1 MSEMPLSQALLL
13 QNAERKQNEAADPSV
28 SAWVR
33 ANAGSGKTHVLVR
46 RLLRLL
52 LSGAEPRSILCLTF
66 TKNAAA
72 EMEARVLAALGEWA
86 VSTEEELRDCLRKL
100 LGRTPVRAEM
110 ELARCLFPTVI
121 DVPGGLGI
129 MTIHSF
135 CERLLRRFSIEAN
148 VPPGFTVLTEEEA
161 RDTLQQ
167 SMAAALENASGGP
180 FREAFDCIASH
191 ASDIEFSRVLEEM
204 LCRRSALTKLFQ
216 TTPAEAP
223 LEVIRTRLHR
233 VFGLSPAD
241 TKDGLARQAVNV
253 LNAATLKEILAALK
267 DGSEADQKCRRR
279 FEAVLAATGTEAK
292 LPALKEAF
300 ATKACEPRRYL
311 MTAAVKNRHEGLH
324 NRLVAAQELFLEL
337 ERKFQSA
344 KVVEAST
351 ALLSLTEAIFEKYE
365 GAERTRGALDFDD
378 LIGKALSLLSR
389 HNAAAWVLYE
399 LDSRIG
405 HILVDEAQD
414 TSPEQW
420 QIIAKLTEDFFAGE
434 SARAGVPTLFA
445 VGDEKQSI
453 YGFQG
458 AAPEF
463 LEYYGGFYEAKV
475 RQARLPWRAVSLDLS
490 FRSLTTILTAVDE
503 VSCAVP
509 GLDSAERI
517 RHLAYRQDG
526 AGMVELWEPEA
537 AENEDKGNFLD
548 AGPSVAP
555 SASPAQ
561 LLAKRIAGK
570 VKHWLDRKGGLSC
583 GHPTHPGDILILLRK
598 REPMAKLIQAALRR
612 EGVPVAGSDRM
623 ALADELCVMDL
634 LALADCLLQTE
645 DDLSLAAVL
654 KSPLI
659 GLSEDDVFALAYGR
673 ETSLW
678 QALATSPK
686 WALAWKKLSEWR
698 DLAFTLSP
706 FEFYARIIEAERG
719 RDAFARRLGPGCF
732 EALDEFLAL
741 AEAFS
746 ARLPTSLAGFVSFVR
761 KSATE
766 IRRDTDQAAR
776 EVRIMTVHGAKGL
789 EANIVILADTCSNKS
804 ASAAPIYFLDDGS
817 GGSPLPVWAVKGTGS
832 LPPIAEGKEVL
843 KASEQRELGRLLYV
857 AMTRA
862 RDYLYVTGFHSGRL
876 PEGCWYD
883 TIKTA
888 LASSLV
894 EAKDAEDR
902 TVWRLGAPGA
912 GTIPGLT
919 EEKTDEPLPAWIA
932 KAPRKEAS
940 VTILSPSKLAEQTS
954 FKAGTLPHV
963 RNMDRKAAQ
972 AYGSLVHK
980 LFEVLPA
987 IPKPDRLRAARL
999 IGSTFAAS
1007 LPVPEIEGAIAHV
1020 IALLAN
1026 ELAPESSRH
1035 HLREA
1040 GLGVFLQKGPQ
1051 DQGAIVLGQAD
1062 RIGLGEGEA
1071 TILDYKSGIL
1081 SGEDGIAPANLAQ
1094 LACYRLAL
1102 QRIYP
1107 QLNINAALF
1116 STASGKTIKP
1126 SEESLQTAL
1135 AHALRH

>member
-1 MSEMPLSQALLL
+1 MSELLPRQALLL

-33 ANAGSGKTHVLVR
+33 ANAGSGKTHVLVK

-72 EMEARVLAALGEWA
+72 EMEARVLAALGVWA
-86 VSTEEELRDCLRKL
+86 VSADEVLQDRLHKL
-100 LGRTPVRAEM
+100 LGRAPLSPETQ
-110 ELARCLFPTVI
+110 LARCLFATVI
-121 DVPGGLGI
+121 DAPGGFGI
-129 MTIHSF
+129 TTIHSF

-167 SMAAALENASGGP
+167 SMTAALENGSAGP

-204 LCRRSALTKLFQ
+204 LCRRTALTKLFQ

-223 LEVIRTRLHR
+223 LELIRVRLHR
-233 VFGLSPAD
+233 LFGLSPAD
-241 TKDGLARQAVNV
+241 TKDGLAQQAVSV
-253 LNAATLKEILAALK
+253 LNAAILKEIVAALK
-267 DGSEADQKCRRR
+267 EGSAADLEGAAR
-279 FEAVLAATGTEAK
+279 FRAVFDATGTEAR
-292 LPALKEAF
+292 LQALKAAF
-300 ATKACEPRRYL
+300 ATQAGDPRKSL

-365 GAERTRGALDFDD
+365 AAKLARGALDFDD
-378 LIGKALSLLSR
+378 LISKALSLLSR

-434 SARAGVPTLFA
+434 SARDYLPTIFA

-463 LEYYGGFYEAKV
+463 LEYYGAFYEAKV
-475 RQARLPWRAVSLDLS
+475 RQARFPWRAVNLDLS
-490 FRSLTTILTAVDE
+490 FRSLTTILTAVDD
-503 VSCAVP
+503 VSCAVL

-517 RHLAYRQDG
+517 RHLAYRQGG
-526 AGMVELWEPEA
+526 AGLVELWEPEA
-537 AENEDKGNFLD
+537 AENEDKSNFLD
-548 AGPSVAP
+548 AGASATP

-561 LLAKRIAGK
+561 LLAKRIATK
-570 VKHWLDRKGGLSC
+570 VKHWLDGKEGLTD
-583 GHPTHPGDILILLRK
+583 GHPIQPGDILILLRK
-598 REPMAKLIQAALRR
+598 REPMTKLIQTALRR

-659 GLSEDDVFALAYGR
+659 GLSEDDLFALAYGR

-678 QALATSPK
+678 QSLATNPK
-686 WALAWKKLSEWR
+686 WASAWKRLSEWR
-698 DLAFTLSP
+698 DLALTLSP
-706 FEFYARIIEAERG
+706 FEFYAQIIEAERD

-741 AEAFS
+741 AETFS
-746 ARLPTSLAGFVSFVR
+746 GRVPASLAGFVSFVR

-766 IRRDTDQAAR
+766 IRRDTDQAAS
-776 EVRIMTVHGAKGL
+776 EVRIMTVHGTKGL

-804 ASAAPIYFLDDGS
+804 ASGAPIYFLNDGS
-817 GGSPLPVWAVKGTGS
+817 GGSPLPIWAVKGTSS
-832 LPPIAEGKEVL
+832 LPPIAEAKVVL

-862 RDYLYVTGFHSGRL
+862 RDQLYVTGFHRGRL
-876 PEGCWYD
+876 PDGCWYD

-888 LASSLV
+888 LASRLV

-902 TVWRLGAPGA
+902 TVWRLGAPCA
-912 GTIPGLT
+912 GTTPGLT
-919 EEKTDEPLPAWIA
+919 EEKTDEPLPPWIA
-932 KAPRKEAS
+932 EPAKKEAP
-940 VTILSPSKLAEQTS
+940 VTILSPSKLTEWTS
-954 FKAGTLPHV
+954 LKVDTAPSA

-972 AYGSLVHK
+972 AYGSLLHR

-987 IPKPDRLRAARL
+987 IPERDRLHAARL
-999 IGSTFAAS
+999 VGSAFAGS
-1007 LPVPEIEGAIAHV
+1007 LPANAVEDAIAHV
-1020 IALLAN
+1020 LALLSN
-1026 ELAPESSRH
+1026 ELALEGWQH
-1035 HLREA
+1035 GLREA
-1040 GLGVFLQKGPQ
+1040 GLGVFLQQGP
-1051 DQGAIVLGQAD
+1051 GGHAAIVLGQAD
-1062 RIGLGEGEA
+1062 RIGQGEGEA

-1081 SGEDGIAPANLAQ
+1081 SGEDGVAPAYLAQ

-1135 AHALRH
+1135 VQALQP